1 MVEMRLTAVIL
12 AKNEEE
18 NLPGCLESVQKLAD
32 EIILIDDY
40 SSDKTAEIARKAGV
54 RIYSRKLDN
63 FSSQR
68 NFALEKVKSSW
79 VLFIDPDE
87 EVSPELAQ
95 EMKKAIQSN
104 KFDGFRIPRKNIIFG
119 KWIKHS
125 GWYPDF
131 QLHLFKK
138 EKGKYEGMVHEQVEI
153 KGKVGELKNFLVH
166 KNYESISQY
175 LEKLSRYTSLEKEFQ
190 IDSGYKFSWQD
201 LIKKPLGEFLRRFF
215 AEEGYKDGI
224 HGLALAL
231 LQSFSELVVYL
242 KIWEKEGFK
251 EEETPGVFEEI
262 RKGISEINFW
272 LNQKEGNPLKR
283 ILQKL
288 SK

>member
-1 MVEMRLTAVIL
+1 MANIGLSVVIL
-12 AKNEEE
+12 AKNEEK
-18 NLPGCLESVQKLAD
+18 NLPGCLESVRKLAD
-32 EIILIDDY
+32 EIILIDDC
-40 SSDKTAEIARKAGV
+40 SSDKTVEIAKEAGV
-54 RIYSRKLDN
+54 KIFKRKLDD

-68 NFALEKVKSSW
+68 NFALEKVKTPW

-87 EVSPELAQ
+87 EVTPELAQ
-95 EMKKAIQSN
+95 EMKKAIQN
-104 KFDGFRIPRKNIIFG
+104 NAFDGFRIPRKNIIFG

-138 EKGKYEGMVHEQVEI
+138 EKGKYVGRVHEQVEI

-166 KNYESISQY
+166 KNYQSISQY

-215 AEEGYKDGI
+215 VEGGYKDGV
-224 HGLALAL
+224 HGLALCL
-231 LQSFSELVVYL
+231 LQAFSELVVYL

-251 EEETPGVFEEI
+251 DEEIPGVFGEI
-262 RKGISEINFW
+262 RKGILEIDFW
-272 LNQKEGNPLKR
+272 LNQKERNPLKK

-288 SK
+288 R

>member
-1 MVEMRLTAVIL
+1 MTNIGLSAVIL

-18 NLPGCLESVQKLAD
+18 NLPGCLELVRKLAD
-32 EIILIDDY
+32 EIILIDDC
-40 SSDKTAEIARKAGV
+40 SSDKTVEIAKKAKV
-54 RIYSRKLDN
+54 EVFQRRLDD

-68 NFALEKVKSSW
+68 NFALEKVKTPW

-95 EMKKAIQSN
+95 EIKKVIQN
-104 KFDGFRIPRKNIIFG
+104 KKFDGFQIPRKNIIFG

-125 GWYPDF
+125 GWYPDW

-138 EKGKYEGMVHEQVEI
+138 EKGKYVGRVHEQVEI
-153 KGKVGELKNFLVH
+153 KGKVGELKNFLLH
-166 KNYESISQY
+166 KNYQSISQY

-215 AEEGYKDGI
+215 AEEGYKDGV
-224 HGLALAL
+224 HGLALSL
-231 LQSFSELVVYL
+231 LQAFSELVVYL

-251 EEETPGVFEEI
+251 DEEIPGVFEEI
-262 RKGISEINFW
+262 EKATSEINW
-272 LNQKEGNPLKR
+272 WIAAKTKNPIRKILN
-283 ILQKL
+283 KL
-288 SK
+288 R